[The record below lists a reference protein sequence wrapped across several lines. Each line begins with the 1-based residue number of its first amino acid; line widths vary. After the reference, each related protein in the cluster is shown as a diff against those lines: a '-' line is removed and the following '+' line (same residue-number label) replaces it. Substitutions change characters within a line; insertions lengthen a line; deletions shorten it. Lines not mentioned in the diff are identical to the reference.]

1 MDFEK
6 YSLSPFR
13 QSIIVFYRG
22 IGELI
27 RIMEYFLT
35 ERGNIIHSDTL
46 TFDGGSV
53 TFNDGSIIRLYDIKD
68 LNRYCYNFRWT
79 SIMVTSGCTKKDI
92 ENLNKSTLLGFIY
105 GSYANANIMRIE
117 KPENIFV
124 GATPVKYKR

>member
-22 IGELI
+22 IGELN

-35 ERGNIIHSDTL
+35 ERGDIIHSTTL

-68 LNRYCYNFRWT
+68 LNRHCYNFRWT
-79 SIMVTSGCTKKDI
+79 SIMVTSGCTKEDI
-92 ENLNKSTLLGFIY
+92 ENLEKSPLLCIGNV
-105 GSYANANIMRIE
+105 SYANANIMRIK
-117 KPENIFV
+117 KPRNIFV
-124 GATPVKYKR
+124 GATPIKCER